1 MAPLWKIFQSG
12 AVFFWCLSDDCFDT
26 YFMMSLAA
34 YYQAEAEN
42 YNMQCIDLTG
52 KKFLFQIGG
61 PRSLELLEK
70 VTKEDLHDVK

>member
-1 MAPLWKIFQSG
+1 
-12 AVFFWCLSDDCFDT
+12 
-26 YFMMSLAA
+26 MMSLAA